1 MPLLRTPG
9 GGPPDPR
16 PKPPGRPPDPPGRR
30 PRPPGRRPD
39 PPEGRTEPSAARAEA
54 GHRGARTAQRAPRHR
69 AARRGPRRFTRRDLA
84 VIGVLLGIPVLLD
97 IAIIWGP
104 TLASVGLS
112 FTHWDGIGDISWAG
126 TENYRNLFTAYPA
139 FWPAA
144 GHNLLWLAFLALVA
158 TPFGL
163 LLAVLID
170 RGVRFSRFYQSTLY
184 MPVVLS
190 LAVVGFIA
198 QLIFSRDQ
206 GALNAI
212 IGNTAEPT
220 DWLGDPDLNIWM
232 ILLAAAWRHTG
243 YVMILFLAGLKAV
256 DPSLKEAAAIDGA
269 SEAQTFFRVI
279 LPTLRP
285 VNVIVGVITVIEALR
300 AFDIVYAVNKGRN
313 GLELLSVLVTDN
325 IIGEASRI
333 GFGSAIAVVL
343 LVFSLGFVV
352 TFLVQELRGE
362 RER

>member
-1 MPLLRTPG
+1 MSFIPARRT
-9 GGPPDPR
+9 
-16 PKPPGRPPDPPGRR
+16 GRR
-30 PRPPGRRPD
+30 V
-39 PPEGRTEPSAARAEA
+39 S
-54 GHRGARTAQRAPRHR
+54 
-69 AARRGPRRFTRRDLA
+69 RRFTGRDLA
-84 VIGVLLGIPVLLD
+84 VLGVLLGIPVLLD
-97 IAIIWGP
+97 IAIVWGP
-104 TLASVGLS
+104 TLASVVLS
-112 FTHWDGIGDISWAG
+112 FTGWDGIGEIKWVG
-126 TENYRNLFTAYPA
+126 TRNYENLFTNYPQ

-144 GHNLLWLAFLALVA
+144 RHNLLWLAFLGLVA

-170 RGVRFSRFYQSTLY
+170 RGVRFSRLYQSTLY

-198 QLIFSRDQ
+198 QLVFSRDQ
-206 GALNAI
+206 GALNAV
-212 IGNTAEPT
+212 IGDTDSPT

-232 ILLAAAWRHTG
+232 VLLAAAWRHTG
-243 YVMILFLAGLKAV
+243 YVMILYLAGLKAV

-269 SEAQTFFRVI
+269 GEAQTFFRIV

-285 VNVIVGVITVIEALR
+285 VNVIVGVITVNEALR
-300 AFDIVYAVNKGRN
+300 AFDIVYAVNHGRN

-343 LVFSLGFVV
+343 LVVSLGFVV
-352 TFLVQELRGE
+352 TYLVQELRGE
-362 RER
+362 KDR